1 MRAQR
6 IGFWLGLIGFAVTLL
21 VEPPQGM
28 PPLAW
33 RTAGL
38 VWWMATWWM
47 TEALPLYATSIL
59 PFLALPM
66 IGVASANNAASAYYS
81 PVIFLFIGGAFLAL
95 TIERTGLHRRIAL
108 AILGKAGGTS
118 WHLLLAVMAAT
129 ALLSAINSNTSTA
142 LIMMPMAL
150 AMLAAGNIEPGRTT
164 GIAGALPMG
173 ISFAASI
180 GGLGTLVGSPTNA
193 ISAALIDKTLGV
205 EIGFAE
211 WMLYGMPVVVIAIP
225 LAAFIIARVHRLHED
240 RFDPAAARAAIAGT
254 SAWTTPERRLVPIV
268 ALALGTWMA
277 QPFIEPFFPE
287 GAITDGTI
295 AAAFGLLLFVLP
307 DGTGRPMLV
316 WKEANR
322 APWDVV
328 LMYGGGLALAMG
340 MTQSGLAAWMG
351 ERMLP
356 LAAVPLPIVAL
367 VIVGFVILVTEFAS
381 NVATASAIMPV
392 IAALVGALGA
402 DPILLALPAAMAS
415 SWGFMLPAGSA
426 PNAIAWATG
435 HISLQRVIRAGLVL
449 DIAGIF
455 LLVGVIWTIAAL
467 R

>member
-6 IGFWLGLIGFAVTLL
+6 IGFWLGLAAFALTLL

-28 PPLAW
+28 SSAAW
-33 RTAGL
+33 NTAGL
-38 VWWMATWWM
+38 VVWMATWWM
-47 TEALPLYATSIL
+47 TEALPLYATAIL
-59 PFLALPM
+59 PFLVLPM
-66 IGVASANNAASAYYS
+66 IGVADANAAAAAYYS

-95 TIERTGLHRRIAL
+95 SIERTGLHRRLAL
-108 AILGKAGGTS
+108 AILGRSGDTS
-118 WHLLLAVMAAT
+118 WRLLLAVMAAT

-164 GIAGALPMG
+164 GIAGPLPMG

-193 ISAALIDKTLGV
+193 ISAALIERSLGV
-205 EIGFAE
+205 RIGFAE
-211 WMLYGMPVVVIAIP
+211 WMLYGMPVVVLAIP

-240 RFDPAAARAAIAGT
+240 RFDPIAARTAIAST
-254 SAWTTPERRLVPIV
+254 STWTTPERRLVPIV
-268 ALALGTWMA
+268 ALALATWMA

-295 AAAFGLLLFVLP
+295 AAFFGLLLFVLP

-328 LMYGGGLALAMG
+328 LMYGGGLALAVG
-340 MTQSGLAAWMG
+340 MTQSGLAGWMG

-356 LAAVPLPIVAL
+356 LAAVPLPVIAI

-435 HISLQRVIRAGLVL
+435 HIALPKVIRAGLVL

-455 LLVGVIWTIAAL
+455 LLVGVIWSIAAL

>member
-1 MRAQR
+1 MKAQR
-6 IGFWLGLIGFAVTLL
+6 IGFWLGLAGFALTLL
-21 VEPPQGM
+21 IEPPQGM
-28 PPLAW
+28 SPLAW
-33 RTAGL
+33 NTAGL

-47 TEALPLYATSIL
+47 TEALPLYATAIL
-59 PFLALPM
+59 PFLVLPM
-66 IGVASANNAASAYYS
+66 IGVADANSAAAAYYS

-95 TIERTGLHRRIAL
+95 SIERTGLHRRLAL
-108 AILGKAGGTS
+108 AILGRSGDTP
-118 WHLLLAVMAAT
+118 WRLLLAVMAAT

-193 ISAALIDKTLGV
+193 ISAALIERSLGV
-205 EIGFAE
+205 RIGFAE

-225 LAAFIIARVHRLHED
+225 LAAFIIARVHRLDQD
-240 RFDPAAARAAIAGT
+240 RFDPAAARTAIA
-254 SAWTTPERRLVPIV
+254 SASMWTTAERRLVPIV
-268 ALALGTWMA
+268 ALALATWMA

-295 AAAFGLLLFVLP
+295 AAFFGLLLFVLP

-356 LAAVPLPIVAL
+356 LAAVPLPVVAL
-367 VIVGFVILVTEFAS
+367 VIVGFVILITEFAS

-435 HISLQRVIRAGLVL
+435 HIALPKVIRAGLVL

-455 LLVGVIWTIAAL
+455 LLVGVIWSIAAL

>member
-1 MRAQR
+1 
-6 IGFWLGLIGFAVTLL
+6 
-21 VEPPQGM
+21 
-28 PPLAW
+28 
-33 RTAGL
+33 
-38 VWWMATWWM
+38 
-47 TEALPLYATSIL
+47 
-59 PFLALPM
+59 
-66 IGVASANNAASAYYS
+66 
-81 PVIFLFIGGAFLAL
+81 
-95 TIERTGLHRRIAL
+95 
-108 AILGKAGGTS
+108 
-118 WHLLLAVMAAT
+118 
-129 ALLSAINSNTSTA
+129 
-142 LIMMPMAL
+142 
-150 AMLAAGNIEPGRTT
+150 
-164 GIAGALPMG
+164 
-173 ISFAASI
+173 
-180 GGLGTLVGSPTNA
+180 
-193 ISAALIDKTLGV
+193 
-205 EIGFAE
+205 
-211 WMLYGMPVVVIAIP
+211 MPVVVIAIP
-225 LAAFIIARVHRLHED
+225 LAAFIIARVHRLDQD
-240 RFDPAAARAAIAGT
+240 RFDPAAARTAIA
-254 SAWTTPERRLVPIV
+254 SASMWTTAERRLVPIV
-268 ALALGTWMA
+268 ALALATWMA

-295 AAAFGLLLFVLP
+295 AAFFGLLLFVLP

-356 LAAVPLPIVAL
+356 LAAVPLPVVAL
-367 VIVGFVILVTEFAS
+367 VIVGFVILITEFAS

-435 HISLQRVIRAGLVL
+435 HIALPKVIRAGLVL

-455 LLVGVIWTIAAL
+455 LLVGVIWSIAAL